1 MKPRT
6 LPFWGALLLN
16 SLMVAASTAL
26 ACGLWLAFFTGQS
39 AWTVDLLLF
48 GLWVMAT
55 HLAVFMGVFIVVLL
69 VVVFS
74 SLATRR
80 RAVVYHY
87 ED

>member
-16 SLMVAASTAL
+16 SLMVAASAAL
-26 ACGLWLAFFTGQS
+26 AYGLWLVFFTERP
-39 AWTVDLLLF
+39 AWTMDLLLF
-48 GLWVMAT
+48 GLWTMAA
-55 HLAVFMGVFIVVLL
+55 HLAVFAGVFIVVLL
-69 VVVFS
+69 VIVFS